1 MDKEL
6 NKRWDRKIEKES
18 VSVYGQLYDYFHK
31 KAKKYKAYERTA
43 ERFENDDFD
52 VIVWNG
58 AWWIEKQHFA
68 LPISRKVYDHIHI
81 ALAKEGI
88 YYLF

>member
-1 MDKEL
+1 MDREL
-6 NKRWDRKIEKES
+6 DRKWKIKIERECRS
-18 VSVYGQLYDYFHK
+18 VFKQLYDYFHK
-31 KAKKYKAYERTA
+31 KAEKDKAYERTA

-58 AWWIEKQHFA
+58 AWWIEKQPSV
-68 LPISRKVYDHIHI
+68 LPISVKIYDHIST

-88 YYLF
+88 YYLY